1 MELIYFIQVLLRRK
15 WLILAI
21 TSIAVVATFLISRQT
36 LPVYEAHVRLA
47 TGITEDT
54 SSPVF
59 SLEKSSSALKHEI
72 EGKFRTMEES
82 ILSDPSLFL
91 LGYQLMIHDLNKKP
105 PLRSL
110 TPLRTKPYSPEEL
123 QVLDRHLKRKRDSLT
138 SLSFTDELE
147 RKHIESMRIM
157 GYDPES
163 LREKIFVRRVAG
175 TDYIGIDARFETP
188 ELSAFAANKLAQEF
202 SRYHVNTHAQ
212 VAEGSVDLL
221 KKVAEEKRDDF
232 NTKMRAWKTYENADE
247 VEQVKN
253 TTQNV
258 IRNIER
264 LEVERERSNK
274 TIFDAEQQLTE
285 AANALPQSANFTLL
299 PATSRGPDNSEYLRG
314 RLERLNYRYVRG
326 IMQNPLLRDSIR
338 ITRDE
343 LAKILYTTASVR
355 VPNASAETEN
365 LLRKKIDAE
374 IQMEISSKRIKAI
387 SKEIRILSA
396 EVGNL
401 GAEKFTSTYG
411 KEVQLARDAY
421 LLSLNRLQD
430 ALILGGAPNLTIER
444 VSQVEHVLPPQKP
457 LPSKTLLLTVLA
469 GIISLGLSISTIF
482 LLEYLDR
489 SIKHPARLQELT
501 GLPILGSLNKLKN
514 GNLDL
519 VALFKSDQNI
529 KNLENYK
536 QLLRKIRHE
545 ISKEKKQN
553 ILITS
558 PKEGSGKTSL
568 MVSLAYS
575 LSLNDSKVLLIDT
588 NFKNH
593 SLTDITAASPSL
605 EKYLNKEISERALIS
620 GSVFEGVDVI
630 GCQGGNYSPFE
641 VFKNNE
647 FPKLIAEMQ
656 KRYDYILMEGPSLN
670 EFVDARELAPVASRV
685 LPVFSADETLNS
697 KDQEAISYLKSL
709 DAKLMGAVLNK
720 VDMRNL
726 ST

>member
-21 TSIAVVATFLISRQT
+21 TSIAVVTTFLISRQAP
-36 LPVYEAHVRLA
+36 PVFEAHVRLA
-47 TGITEDT
+47 TGITEDS

-105 PLRSL
+105 PFRSL
-110 TPLRTKPYSPEEL
+110 APLRAKPYTSEEL

-138 SLSFTDELE
+138 SLSFSDELE
-147 RKHIESMRIM
+147 RKHIEGLQLI

-163 LREKIFVRRVAG
+163 LREKLFVRRVAG
-175 TDYIGIDARFETP
+175 TDFIGIDARFEKAD
-188 ELSAFAANKLAQEF
+188 LSAFAANHLAQEF

-212 VAEGSVDLL
+212 VAEASVDLL
-221 KKVAEEKRDDF
+221 KKLAREKRDDF
-232 NTKMRAWKTYENADE
+232 NNKMVAWRGYENTDIIDK
-247 VEQVKN
+247 VKSA
-253 TTQNV
+253 TEKV
-258 IRNIER
+258 IRNIEK
-264 LEVERERSNK
+264 LEIERERSNK
-274 TIFDAEQQLTE
+274 TIYDAEQQISDASE
-285 AANALPQSANFTLL
+285 SLPSGANFSLL
-299 PATSRGPDNSEYLRG
+299 PPTSRGPDNSEYLRG

-326 IMQNPLLRDSIR
+326 IMQNNLLRDSIR

-343 LAKILYTTASVR
+343 LAKVLFSTASSR
-355 VPNASAETEN
+355 VPNASDETAS
-365 LLRKKIDAE
+365 LMKKKIDAE
-374 IQMEISSKRIKAI
+374 IQLEISTKRIKAI
-387 SKEIRILSA
+387 SQEIRGLSTQI
-396 EVGNL
+396 GNM
-401 GAEKFTSTYG
+401 GEEKFTSAYG
-411 KEVQLARDAY
+411 KEVQFARDAY

-430 ALILGGAPNLTIER
+430 ALILGGAPALTMER

-457 LPSKTLLLTVLA
+457 LPSKTLILTVLA
-469 GIISLGLSISTIF
+469 GLISLGLSIGVIF
-482 LLEYLDR
+482 LIEYLDT
-489 SIKHPARLQELT
+489 SIKHPTRLKELS
-501 GLPILGSLNKLKN
+501 GLEILGSLNKLKN

-519 VALFKSDQNI
+519 VALFKSDQNV

-558 PKEGSGKTSL
+558 TKEGSGKTSL

-605 EKYLNKEISERALIS
+605 EKYLNKDISERALIS

-641 VFKNNE
+641 IFKNNE
-647 FPKLIAEMQ
+647 FAKLIKEMQ

-670 EFVDARELAPVASRV
+670 EFVDARELTPVATRV
-685 LPVFSADETLNS
+685 LPVFSANETLGS
-697 KDQEAISYLKSL
+697 QDQEALTYLKSL
-709 DAKLMGAVLNK
+709 DDKLMGAVLNQ

-726 ST
+726 NA